1 MQSLKRKEPYSSVKR
16 SLSATEL
23 VANMVRLEGWSLS
36 GDGAEV
42 AIEKTYAFAD
52 FHETMAFVN
61 AVAFVAHARD
71 HHPDLLVNARHC
83 TVRWRT
89 HDAGGISRMDLDCA
103 ARIDALLAACA
114 P

>member
-1 MQSLKRKEPYSSVKR
+1 MQKEPHPIVKR
-16 SLSATEL
+16 SLSATEI
-23 VANMVRLEGWSLS
+23 VANLALLERWSLS

-42 AIEKTYAFAD
+42 AIEKTYPFAD

-61 AVAFVAHARD
+61 AVAFIAHTQD
-71 HHPDLLVNARHC
+71 HHPDLLVSARQC

-103 ARIDALLAACA
+103 ARIDALLAACDA
-114 P
+114 